1 MSIGDEIKA
10 FKCETCDY
18 ENGQESVLKKHI
30 ESVHKGIMKFECNLC
45 DYKASSNS
53 TLKEHIASVH
63 YGSTSCRVFKWGY
76 KIRKI
81 FA

>member
-1 MSIGDEIKA
+1 MAIVAEIKA
-10 FKCETCDY
+10 FKCEICDY

-30 ESVHKGIMKFECNLC
+30 ESAHKGIMEFECNLC

-53 TLKEHIASVH
+53 SLKKHIASVH
-63 YGSTSCRVFKWGY
+63 YGNTGCRVFKWGY
-76 KIRKI
+76 KIRQI